1 MTGVAQA
8 YNITNSH
15 NHTRRLPAFGFKKCP
30 TSYSEHI
37 CIHIHIYMSKELFYI
52 FSCSAF
58 NYLYQ
63 KSLPTLHLIG
73 KM

>member
-52 FSCSAF
+52 
-58 NYLYQ
+58 
-63 KSLPTLHLIG
+63 
-73 KM
+73 